1 MLISDWINFGLPKD
15 DISISNALLVKNTL
29 QNPMMI
35 DPQLQASKWIKN
47 MEKKNDV
54 VQLKMGSEN
63 ILKKLE
69 STIRMKYPIMLE
81 MP

>member
-1 MLISDWINFGLPKD
+1 
-15 DISISNALLVKNTL
+15 
-29 QNPMMI
+29 MMI

-69 STIRMKYPIMLE
+69 STIRMKYQIMLE

>member
-47 MEKKNDV
+47 MEKKNGI

-69 STIRMKYPIMLE
+69 STIRMKYPIML
-81 MP
+81 